1 MKLETY
7 LEELT
12 EMNWHTLREL
22 IELERN
28 TLPIEKQMA
37 VSNALEC
44 AIAYLEWVRYARQN
58 GHTLEEMIERRIG

>member
-12 EMNWHTLREL
+12 DNNFHTLREL
-22 IELERN
+22 IEFERN

-44 AIAYLEWVRYARQN
+44 AIAYLEWERHGRQN
-58 GHTLEEMIERRIG
+58 GNTLEEMIERRIG